1 MEWIPVTEDLP
12 DLNDIVLVCDEF
24 NDFVSIGKVIKDQ
37 DYYRFILMNV
47 EKIEGDT
54 EVTHWMPL
62 PLSIGK
68 YECSS

>member
-62 PLSIGK
+62 HLSIGK